1 MDAVVFTK
9 SRQEYGML
17 SGILADE
24 SPGMRVSQG
33 SMDGH
38 YHLEH
43 KYDIV
48 VVGVDGAQGME
59 LVCAYRERFG
69 DALVIWIT
77 DDPYFAGVAI
87 RTHIFDFIVR
97 PLAES
102 RFRETVRKLM
112 AGKTDS
118 WQRIPT
124 ARGRRNIM
132 RTPLPSGAAV
142 KTAAIRKRMV
152 RSQRRPTAKLCNME
166 SRSR

>member
-77 DDPYFAGVAI
+77 DDPYFAGWRYG
-87 RTHIFDFIVR
+87 RTF
-97 PLAES
+97 LTLS
-102 RFRETVRKLM
+102 
-112 AGKTDS
+112 S
-118 WQRIPT
+118 
-124 ARGRRNIM
+124 ARLRNPGSGRR
-132 RTPLPSGAAV
+132 
-142 KTAAIRKRMV
+142 
-152 RSQRRPTAKLCNME
+152 
-166 SRSR
+166 